1 MKKKSPFTIV
11 LDSHDYAGSLKL
23 FTHTRLSIRLSD
35 VTYVGLGRR
44 GIGVRSAM
52 AQQCKLNAKILLEND
67 PNRAAEA
74 KAAASAFFRQ
84 SKNDLSQLLS
94 HQPLFGIKEGQKTLL
109 NPDGQYVKLAI
120 DGGDLRIDM
129 LCFKE
134 FDKAKPK
141 PETWVVATTSD
152 GRTFDIVA
160 RPGEEIHVGEFQPE
174 GGSEFAEITVDQRYI
189 PPQRTST
196 HGKPFN
202 GIKGLPT

>member
-1 MKKKSPFTIV
+1 MKKKSPFTII
-11 LDSHDYAGSLKL
+11 LDSHDYAGSLNL

-44 GIGVRSAM
+44 GIGVRAAM

-67 PNRAAEA
+67 PNRVAEA

-84 SKNDLSQLLS
+84 SKNDLSQLLN

-109 NPDGQYVKLAI
+109 NPDGQYVKLAADGATLTI
-120 DGGDLRIDM
+120 DL

-134 FDKAKPK
+134 FDKARPK
-141 PETWVVATTSD
+141 PETWVVVQVAD

-174 GGSEFAEITVDQRYI
+174 GGSEFAEITVDQKYI

-196 HGKPFN
+196 RGMPFN

>member
-11 LDSHDYAGSLKL
+11 LDSHKYEGPLKL

-44 GIGVRSAM
+44 GIGVRAAM

-67 PNRAAEA
+67 PNRVAEA

-84 SKNDLSQLLS
+84 SKNDLSQLLN

-109 NPDGQYVKLAI
+109 NSDGQYVKLAI

-134 FDKAKPK
+134 FDKAKHK
-141 PETWVVATTSD
+141 PETWVVVQVAD

-174 GGSEFAEITVDQRYI
+174 GGSEFAEITVDQKYI
-189 PPQRTST
+189 PPQCTST
-196 HGKPFN
+196 RGKPFN

>member
-11 LDSHDYAGSLKL
+11 LDSHNYTGSLKL

-44 GIGVRSAM
+44 GIGVRAAM

-67 PNRAAEA
+67 PNRVAEA

-84 SKNDLSQLLS
+84 SKNDLSQLLN

-109 NPDGQYVKLAI
+109 NSDGQYVKLAI

-134 FDKAKPK
+134 FDKARPK
-141 PETWVVATTSD
+141 PETWVVVQVAD
-152 GRTFDIVA
+152 GRTFDVVA
-160 RPGEEIHVGEFQPE
+160 RPGEKIHVGEFQPE
-174 GGSEFAEITVDQRYI
+174 GRSEFAEIDVDQKYI
-189 PPQRTST
+189 PPQRVST
-196 HGKPFN
+196 RGKPFN
-202 GIKGLPT
+202 GIKGLTT

>member
-11 LDSHDYAGSLKL
+11 LDSHKYEGPLNL

-44 GIGVRSAM
+44 GIGVRTAM

-67 PNRAAEA
+67 PNRVAEA

-84 SKNDLSQLLS
+84 SKNDLSQLLN

-109 NPDGQYVKLAI
+109 NSDGQYVKLAI
-120 DGGDLRIDM
+120 DGQDLRIDM

-141 PETWVVATTSD
+141 PETWVVVQVAD

-174 GGSEFAEITVDQRYI
+174 GRSEFAEITVDQKYI

-196 HGKPFN
+196 RGKPFN
-202 GIKGLPT
+202 GIKGLTT